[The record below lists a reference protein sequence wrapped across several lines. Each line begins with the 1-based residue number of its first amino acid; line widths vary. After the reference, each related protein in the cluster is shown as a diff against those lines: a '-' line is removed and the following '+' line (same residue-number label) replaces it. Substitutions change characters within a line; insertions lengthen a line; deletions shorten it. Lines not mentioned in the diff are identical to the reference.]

1 MSNTLLV
8 LLLPV
13 ATASVERA
21 FSAMNFVKNK
31 NNMEDQYLNDCLVT
45 FIEKD
50 FFFSMLLMKTS
61 SPLSK
66 SHLVELIC
74 SFSLLVTYF

>member
-50 FFFSMLLMKTS
+50 FFFHVTDEDII
-61 SPLSK
+61 SPFQKPPRRVNL
-66 SHLVELIC
+66 
-74 SFSLLVTYF
+74 

>member
-50 FFFSMLLMKTS
+50 FFSLHVTDEDII
-61 SPLSK
+61 SPFQKPPRRVNL
-66 SHLVELIC
+66 
-74 SFSLLVTYF
+74 